1 MNSYSLKKTAV
12 KALAAV
18 VALSTL
24 AGLAA
29 CGSAQ
34 AADSGEKH

>member
-18 VALSTL
+18 VALSNSDRFGRL
-24 AGLAA
+24 RFRA
-29 CGSAQ
+29 SR
-34 AADSGEKH
+34 